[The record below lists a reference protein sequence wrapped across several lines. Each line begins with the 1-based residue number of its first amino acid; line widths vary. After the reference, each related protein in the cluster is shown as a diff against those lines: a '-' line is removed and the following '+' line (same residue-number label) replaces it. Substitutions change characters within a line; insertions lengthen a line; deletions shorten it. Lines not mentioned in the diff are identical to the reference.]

1 MAQLIRLQPYE
12 AYAAIPLATRGVGT
26 YTQKL
31 WAEGSGILSTL
42 FVQSVDPGASVK
54 VTYYDVSLGD
64 DLGEQMLLAR
74 HDTITTNLQSHKI
87 MVTRFHSK
95 PYMVAEVTGGSATF
109 GVFASLSEANPD
121 ADYYAGKTLT
131 FTGELIAPAEIDL
144 PATPERVI
152 QGFSVRC
159 NQDQSNSHRL
169 LFSIDGGLNYI
180 ILAPGQAFSLAP
192 RGDLRQLRLKSE
204 NNHTV
209 LYEVVMNMG
218 A

>member
-1 MAQLIRLQPYE
+1 MSQQLIRLQPYE
-12 AYAAIPLATRGVGT
+12 PYAAIPLATRGVGT
-26 YTQKL
+26 YSQKL
-31 WAEGSGILSTL
+31 WAEGSGLLSTL

-64 DLGEQMLLAR
+64 EYGEQMLLSR

-95 PYMVAEVTGGSATF
+95 PYMVAEVVGGSATF
-109 GVFASLSEANPD
+109 GVFVSLSEANPD

-131 FTGELIAPAEIDL
+131 FTGEILQNEEIFL
-144 PATPERVI
+144 PANPERVI

-159 NQDQSNSHRL
+159 SSDQGSSHRL
-169 LFSIDGGLNYI
+169 AFSMDGGLNYI
-180 ILAPGQAFSLAP
+180 TLSPGQAFSLAP
-192 RGDLRQLRLKSE
+192 RGDLRQLRLKAS
-204 NNHTV
+204 NHV
-209 LYEVVMNMG
+209 VIYEVVMNMG